1 MGIARNLLRNVV
13 KGAYT
18 RLMDRVGGKLVAGM
32 ADTSSDAPS
41 AFYQPKRDVY
51 SQMVEQERQARQ
63 ARQSPGGG

>member
-1 MGIARNLLRNVV
+1 MGIARNMLRNVV

-41 AFYQPKRDVY
+41 AFFQPKRDVY

-63 ARQSPGGG
+63 ARQSPSGG